1 MTRDS
6 YCHTITPPAVRATDT
21 TGAGD
26 IFKSGLLYG
35 LRQGSSLTQAAR
47 WGAAAGSMMCQ
58 YAGTTKT
65 LAPLS
70 AVRDMLEKVA

>member
-1 MTRDS
+1 ME
-6 YCHTITPPAVRATDT
+6 AVDT

-35 LRQGSSLTQAAR
+35 LLQGLPLAEAAR
-47 WGAAAGSMMCQ
+47 WGAAAGSLMCRV
-58 YAGTTKT
+58 AGTTHT

-70 AVRDMLEKVA
+70 AVEALLDAATLETGLATEDTELR